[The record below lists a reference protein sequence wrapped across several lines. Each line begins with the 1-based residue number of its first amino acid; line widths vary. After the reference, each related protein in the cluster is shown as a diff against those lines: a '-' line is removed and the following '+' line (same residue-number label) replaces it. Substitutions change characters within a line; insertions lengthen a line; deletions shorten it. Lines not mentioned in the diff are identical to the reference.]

1 MRVFS
6 AAALCALLLVSS
18 AEFAQTPAPPA
29 VPARPAVAPLNRV
42 DPNSPA
48 QAGRNALYK
57 YLDDIAARDEA
68 ERRDVIAKITTREE
82 AQTRQQEVR
91 AKLLDLMGGNFAKT
105 PLNAKVL
112 GSTQLDGFR
121 IEKVLYESQPKFFVT
136 ALLYLP
142 DNHAAKLPAIVM
154 APGHAAS
161 GKAGDFALASTFAR
175 NGFAVLSYDPIGQG
189 ERLQYPDPNNASA
202 PQQGSPYPG
211 ASLATR
217 PTGEHGEASLQPT
230 LIGDAVA
237 RYFGWD
243 GIRAVDY
250 LISRPEIDAERIGAF
265 GCSGGGA
272 MTALLGAADKRVHA
286 TATACYI
293 TSMDTLLP
301 SIGPQDAEQSTPGFI
316 AAGFDFADWV
326 ELAAPRP
333 YAIVG
338 TVGDMFPW
346 KGLLASATEAR
357 RFYALFDP
365 KAEGTPTG
373 KPLPPTPTGPTLN
386 PDTSN
391 TIPPDAPLQV
401 IAGIGGHGNLRPL
414 TSQIVSFFL
423 VNLAHSDAQPILPP
437 PPPAGTSPF
446 AAPNVPPGTLQ
457 VTETGQVATSHPGSE
472 TVFSLNLKRAA
483 GKIPQFDPQTL
494 LQVQTDLRLVTKA
507 EAAPGQFREDF
518 GNAGDSLEMAGVVRQ
533 ELSFPSEPGIEF
545 PIWVNSPKAAG
556 RHPAVLFVLDTPPA
570 LQERTPD
577 KMRQEEQKREAVAE
591 AGNVTLTFT
600 PPPSPPGGEETK
612 SPILGPFYLTELRA
626 ELDGKTILGMRV
638 DDVIRAVDYLASRPD
653 VDSHN
658 ITAVASGHMGLVLL
672 HAAVLD
678 PRLKHITIDHALQSY
693 DSLLKAPMPLD
704 APQDILPGVLL
715 KYDIPDLVRV
725 LGSRLTATDWLPGT
739 ANLAGPEK

>member
-1 MRVFS
+1 MRVLS
-6 AAALCALLLVSS
+6 TAALCAILLVSS

-29 VPARPAVAPLNRV
+29 APARPAVAPLNRA

-48 QAGRNALYK
+48 QAGRNALYT

-68 ERRDVIAKITTREE
+68 ERRDVIAKITTRDQ
-82 AQTRQQEVR
+82 AIARQYEVR
-91 AKLLDLMGGNFAKT
+91 AKLLALMGGNFEKT

-142 DNHAAKLPAIVM
+142 DNHPAKLPAILM

-161 GKAGDFALASTFAR
+161 GKAGDFAMASTFAR

-189 ERLQYPDPNNASA
+189 ERLQYPDPKNASA

-217 PTGEHGEASLQPT
+217 PTGEHGEAGLQPT
-230 LIGDAVA
+230 LIGDSVA
-237 RYFGWD
+237 RYFAWD
-243 GIRAVDY
+243 GMRAVDY

-272 MTALLGAADKRVHA
+272 MTALLGALDKRVHA

-333 YAIVG
+333 YAIVS
-338 TVGDMFPW
+338 TVSDMFPW
-346 KGLLASATEAR
+346 AGLLASATEAR
-357 RFYALFDP
+357 RFYSLFDS

-423 VNLAHSDAQPILPP
+423 VNLAHSDAAPILPP
-437 PPPAGTSPF
+437 PAPAGTSPF
-446 AAPNVPPGTLQ
+446 AAPNVPAGTLQ
-457 VTETGQVATSHPGSE
+457 VTETGQVATTYPGSE

-494 LQVQTDLRLVTKA
+494 LQVQTDIREVTNA
-507 EAAPGQFREDF
+507 EAAPGAPSPTSTPAAPEDPDHILHRLRIATAP
-518 GNAGDSLEMAGVVRQ
+518 GINIDAEVYRPTSEGKHPCLLILRDSL
-533 ELSFPSEPGIEF
+533 
-545 PIWVNSPKAAG
+545 
-556 RHPAVLFVLDTPPA
+556 DPA
-570 LQERTPD
+570 LEPQRAAEMDHLRALAKAGT
-577 KMRQEEQKREAVAE
+577 AVFVA
-591 AGNVTLTFT
+591 A
-600 PPPSPPGGEETK
+600 PRPSPPGGEETK
-612 SPILGPFYLTELRA
+612 SPILGPFYMTELRA
-626 ELDGKTILGMRV
+626 EQVGKTLLGMRI
-638 DDVIRAVDYLASRPD
+638 DDVIRAIDFFSTGYTEDPN
-653 VDSHN
+653 N

-672 HAAVLD
+672 HAAALD
-678 PRLKHITIDHALQSY
+678 PRLKHITIDHVLQSY

-715 KYDIPDLVRV
+715 KYDVPDLVRV
-725 LGSRLTATDWLPGT
+725 LGPRLTATDWLPGT

>member
-6 AAALCALLLVSS
+6 AVALCTLLLISS

-29 VPARPAVAPLNRV
+29 VPARAAVAPLNRA

-57 YLDDIAARDEA
+57 YLDDIATKDEA
-68 ERRDVIAKITTREE
+68 ERRAAIAKITTKEQ
-82 AQTRQQEVR
+82 AVARQYEVR
-91 AKLLDLMGGNFAKT
+91 AKLLDLMGGNFEKT
-105 PLNAKVL
+105 PLDAKVL

-142 DNHAAKLPAIVM
+142 DNHPAKLPAIVM

-161 GKAGDFALASTFAR
+161 GKAGDFAMASTFAR

-189 ERLQYPDPNNASA
+189 ERLQYPDPKNASA

-217 PTGEHGEASLQPT
+217 PTGEHGEAGLQPT

-272 MTALLGAADKRVHA
+272 MTALLGAADRRVHA

-293 TSMDTLLP
+293 TSMDALLP

-373 KPLPPTPTGPTLN
+373 KAGSGPQALPPTPTGPTLN

-446 AAPNVPPGTLQ
+446 AAPNVPAGTLQ
-457 VTETGQVATSHPGSE
+457 VTPTGQVATSYPGSE
-472 TVFSLNLKRAA
+472 TVFSLNLKRAS
-483 GKIPQFDPQTL
+483 GKIPRFDPQTL
-494 LQVQTDLRLVTKA
+494 LQVQTDVRLVTKA
-507 EAAPGQFREDF
+507 EATPSSAP
-518 GNAGDSLEMAGVVRQ
+518 
-533 ELSFPSEPGIEF
+533 P
-545 PIWVNSPKAAG
+545 VNSPEAPEDPDHILHRLRLTMDDGVAIDAEFYRPTTEGK
-556 RHPAVLFVLDTPPA
+556 HPAILYLRSHLGDTGRAYDQQTLRALAQSGTAVLAITP
-570 LQERTPD
+570 R
-577 KMRQEEQKREAVAE
+577 
-591 AGNVTLTFT
+591 
-600 PPPSPPGGEETK
+600 PSPPGGEETK
-612 SPILGPFYLTELRA
+612 SPILGPFYMTELRA
-626 ELDGKTILGMRV
+626 EQVGKTILGMRV
-638 DDVIRAVDYLASRPD
+638 DDVIRSVTFFAGGETIDPN
-653 VDSHN
+653 N

-678 PRLKHITIDHALQSY
+678 PRLKHITIDHVLQSY
-693 DSLLKAPMPLD
+693 DSLLKAPMLLD

-725 LGSRLTATDWLPGT
+725 LGRRLTATDWLPGT
-739 ANLAGPEK
+739 ANLASPEK